1 MDELKKAVR
10 LQTWTDMLVVSYLL
24 ITTVVVLIE
33 RNTLDRWPT
42 YLVAHLAAAILV
54 FALRFAPWKSKGWF
68 QFLRSWYPVPLI
80 LVFYK
85 EVEVF
90 AAAFGNWSLTEVIQQ
105 WETWL
110 FSGYPHIYLS
120 EKLPWVFFSEYIHF
134 CYFFHNIQILL
145 IGGLFWVWKRLAFYE
160 LIFLVTTTLLCSYLF
175 YMFFPVDSPFYLAPD
190 LAEPLTGNFFY
201 ELVHFVSDRG
211 GARGGAFPSSH
222 VSVSVTVWLV
232 VWFRARRWAY
242 LLTPVTVGLIFATV
256 YGRFHYVLDSI
267 VGFALALSIA
277 GTYFLFNHKRR

>member
-1 MDELKKAVR
+1 MD
-10 LQTWTDMLVVSYLL
+10 S
-24 ITTVVVLIE
+24 
-33 RNTLDRWPT
+33 TLTGNGARPG
-42 YLVAHLAAAILV
+42 A
-54 FALRFAPWKSKGWF
+54 
-68 QFLRSWYPVPLI
+68 VPLI
-80 LVFYK
+80 VLASTAALCLVVIAWKIFPLSM
-85 EVEVF
+85 ESPF
-90 AAAFGNWSLTEVIQQ
+90 LSAILLLCAFLIFTSTSLPTGSKR
-105 WETWL
+105 L
-110 FSGYPHIYLS
+110 FSPCG
-120 EKLPWVFFSEYIHF
+120 F
-134 CYFFHNIQILL
+134 
-145 IGGLFWVWKRLAFYE
+145 LFW
-160 LIFLVTTTLLCSYLF
+160 SYLF

-267 VGFALALSIA
+267 VGLALALSIA
-277 GTYFLFNHKRR
+277 GTYFLFRHKRE

>member
-1 MDELKKAVR
+1 MDQLKTAVR
-10 LQTWTDMLVVSYLL
+10 LRTWTDMLVVSYLL
-24 ITTVVVLIE
+24 LTAVIVLVE
-33 RNTLDRWPT
+33 RSTLDRWPT
-42 YLVAHLAAAILV
+42 YLVAHLAVAILV
-54 FALRFAPWKSKGWF
+54 FSLRFAPWESKGWF

-85 EVEVF
+85 EVELF
-90 AAAFGNWSLTEVIQQ
+90 AAAFGNWSLTDVVQL
-105 WETWL
+105 WETFL
-110 FSGYPHIYLS
+110 FDGYPHIYLS
-120 EKLPWVFFSEYIHF
+120 EKLPWVLFSEYIHF

-145 IGGLFWVWKRLAFYE
+145 IGGLFWVWNRLAFYE

-190 LAEPLTGNFFY
+190 LAKPLTGNFFY

-232 VWFRARRWAY
+232 VLFRARRWAY
-242 LLTPVTVGLIFATV
+242 LLTPITVGLIFATV
-256 YGRFHYVLDSI
+256 YGRFHYVLDSV

-277 GTYFLFNHKRR
+277 GTYFLFRHKRG

>member
-1 MDELKKAVR
+1 MDEPKRAVR
-10 LQTWTDMLVVSYLL
+10 LQIWTDTLVVCYLL
-24 ITTVVVLIE
+24 ITAVVVFIE
-33 RNTLDRWPT
+33 RSTLDNWPT
-42 YLVAHLAAAILV
+42 YLLAHLAAAFLV
-54 FALRFAPWKSKGWF
+54 FSLRFAPWESQSWF
-68 QFLRSWYPVPLI
+68 RFLRSWYPVPLI
-80 LVFYK
+80 LIFYK

-90 AAAFGNWSLTEVIQQ
+90 AAAFGNWSLTEVIQH
-105 WETWL
+105 WETLL
-110 FSGYPHIYLS
+110 FNGYPHIYLS
-120 EKLPWVFFSEYIHF
+120 EKLPWVFFSEYLHF
-134 CYFFHNIQILL
+134 CYFFHNVQILL
-145 IGGLFWVWKRLAFYE
+145 IGGLFWVWNRLAFYE
-160 LIFLVTTTLLCSYLF
+160 LIFLITTTLCCSYLL

-201 ELVHFVSDRG
+201 ELVHFVADRG

-242 LLTPVTVGLIFATV
+242 LLTPITVGLIFATV

-277 GTYFLFNHKRR
+277 GTYFFFFHKRR

>member
-1 MDELKKAVR
+1 MDEPRMGTR
-10 LQTWTDMLVVSYLL
+10 LTTWTDMLVVAYLI
-24 ITTVVVLIE
+24 ITAAIVFIARTTLEHWPVFVL
-33 RNTLDRWPT
+33 
-42 YLVAHLAAAILV
+42 AHLGVAALIFSLSHS
-54 FALRFAPWKSKGWF
+54 PWKSRGWF

-90 AAAFGNWSLTEVIQQ
+90 AAAFGNWGLTEVIQQ
-105 WETWL
+105 WETL
-110 FSGYPHIYLS
+110 VFSGYPHIYLS
-120 EKLPWVFFSEYIHF
+120 EMLPWVFFSEYIHF

-145 IGGLFWVWKRLAFYE
+145 IGGLFWAWNRLAFYE
-160 LIFLVTTTLLCSYLF
+160 LIFLVTATLLSSYLF
-175 YMFFPVDSPFYLAPD
+175 YMLFPVDSPFYLAPD

-242 LLTPVTVGLIFATV
+242 LLTPITVGLIFATV

-277 GTYFLFNHKRR
+277 GTYYLLRHKSR